1 MFITEIRLALDLVVP
16 KAFRMRQ
23 ILATLMLG
31 SAMLAP
37 NVSHASAI
45 EDFRAAFQA
54 TEPSGQEA
62 PGEAPE
68 GMVWIPGGTF
78 SMGIADP
85 RTLPRGGSDPMP
97 DARPVHRVQ
106 VDGFWMDTTPVTNAD
121 FAKFV
126 EATGYRT
133 VAERAFEVEVP
144 GQDEPR
150 VVDPGSIVFHH
161 PDRVANP
168 HDFTQWWKW
177 VTGANWRHP
186 EGPDS
191 NIENRMDYPV
201 VQVAWDDAVAYA
213 EWAGKRLPTEA
224 EWEFAARG
232 GLSGKPYPWGMELKP
247 EGQWQANTWQGT
259 FPQEDTG
266 EDGFAGLAP
275 VAQFA
280 PNGYGLY
287 DMGGNVWEWC
297 ADWYSYGH
305 YGVRVHDGEP
315 IVNPQGPDRSFD
327 PQEPG
332 VKKRSTRG
340 GSFLCTDQY
349 CTRYMVGTRGKNEPS
364 SSANHIG
371 FRLVK

>member
-1 MFITEIRLALDLVVP
+1 
-16 KAFRMRQ
+16 
-23 ILATLMLG
+23 
-31 SAMLAP
+31 
-37 NVSHASAI
+37 
-45 EDFRAAFQA
+45 
-54 TEPSGQEA
+54 
-62 PGEAPE
+62 
-68 GMVWIPGGTF
+68 
-78 SMGIADP
+78 
-85 RTLPRGGSDPMP
+85 MP
-97 DARPVHRVQ
+97 
-106 VDGFWMDTTPVTNAD
+106 
-121 FAKFV
+121 
-126 EATGYRT
+126 
-133 VAERAFEVEVP
+133 
-144 GQDEPR
+144 
-150 VVDPGSIVFHH
+150 
-161 PDRVANP
+161 
-168 HDFTQWWKW
+168 
-177 VTGANWRHP
+177 GANWRNP

-191 NIENRMDYPV
+191 NIEDRMDHPV

-232 GLSGKPYPWGMELKP
+232 GLWGKPYPWGAELKP

-275 VAQFA
+275 VAQFE

-305 YGVRVHDGEP
+305 YAVRVRDGEP

-332 VKKRSTRG
+332 VKKRNTRG

-349 CTRYMVGTRGKNEPS
+349 CTRYMVGTRGKSEPS